1 MQIFH
6 THYIYYVIHYII
18 RQVQAWASRWELF
31 QAALGHCHA
40 DWLRPRANRRAAH
53 PFAASPLISL
63 YKSNKFLCAGF
74 QPSDG
79 RPQILTAT
87 IAAAEAAANGA
98 VAALLYADTLGA
110 DVCFPAALQWAQFV
124 DRYDLPNLR

>member
-1 MQIFH
+1 M
-6 THYIYYVIHYII
+6 
-18 RQVQAWASRWELF
+18 
-31 QAALGHCHA
+31 
-40 DWLRPRANRRAAH
+40 
-53 PFAASPLISL
+53 
-63 YKSNKFLCAGF
+63 
-74 QPSDG
+74 
-79 RPQILTAT
+79 TAT